1 MGTVVRRL
9 EPVLLWGFL
18 LGLGVS
24 ISLAQLALGALA
36 VCWLLRL
43 GERGRR
49 ARLAFPLLAPI
60 LAFAA
65 ATVLSALASARPLA
79 SLAASK
85 DLLLLATV
93 YLILHALPG
102 PGPAARFLSRLFLI
116 LAVVSVLA
124 IVQVTACPH
133 DPGWIPLAARFFKR
147 CDRAHAFYSI
157 YVTLAGVLSVGLLAV
172 LPRLLPGGADRR
184 WWTAPAWAAGLL
196 ALALTYVRGA
206 WIGAGV
212 GAVVLGGL
220 ARRARWWLLAGL
232 LLAVMVLVVGPPGLR
247 QRALSIGDPADI
259 TARERVFM
267 LRSGLAIARD
277 HPLAGVGP
285 GQVKEVY
292 PRYVLPGA
300 LRSQRS
306 HVHNT
311 PLQILVERGPLG
323 LLAWGWLWVAFFIE
337 TGRALRRLAPGQ
349 ARERTLIAGGIAAIA
364 GFLVAGLFEFNF
376 GDSEVAMLAYAVM
389 ALAFATS
396 RASKGSW
403 GVLTV
408 PGP

>member
-1 MGTVVRRL
+1 MRVVVRWL
-9 EPVLLWGFL
+9 EPALLWGFL

-36 VCWLLRL
+36 VSWLVRL
-43 GERGRR
+43 GEPGRR
-49 ARLAFPLLAPI
+49 DRLPFPLLAPMG
-60 LAFAA
+60 AFAA
-65 ATVLSALASARPLA
+65 ATVLAALASARPVA
-79 SLAASK
+79 SLAGSK

-93 YLILHALPG
+93 YLILHTLPG
-102 PGPAARFLSRLFLI
+102 PEAAARLLSRLLLI
-116 LAVVSVLA
+116 LAVVSVMA
-124 IVQVTACPH
+124 IVQVMACPS

-184 WWTAPAWAAGLL
+184 WWMAPAWAAGLV

-206 WIGAGV
+206 WIGLGAGL
-212 GAVVLGGL
+212 VVLGGL
-220 ARRARWWLLAGL
+220 ARRGRWWLLAGL
-232 LLAVMVLVVGPPGLR
+232 LAAVTTLVAGPPGLR
-247 QRALSIGDPADI
+247 QRALSIADPADL

-267 LRSGLAIARD
+267 LRAGLAIARD
-277 HPLAGVGP
+277 HPLTGVGP

-311 PLQILVERGPLG
+311 PLRTLMERGPLG
-323 LLAWGWLWVAFFIE
+323 LLAWGWLWVAFFAE
-337 TGRALRRLAPGQ
+337 TGRALQRLAPGQ
-349 ARERTLIAGGIAAIA
+349 ARERTLIAGSIAAVA

-376 GDSEVAMLAYAVM
+376 GDSEVAMVAYAVM
-389 ALAFATS
+389 ALALAAT
-396 RASKGSW
+396 RLEEAARRDYT
-403 GVLTV
+403 GV
-408 PGP
+408 